1 MVATH
6 FSGNAIKIGVLEDF
20 EKPVFWKKMV
30 ELLPARFQ
38 GPPFFG
44 CYFFLGLFFLLFSVS
59 SASSK
64 RVCKKNYFYRVF
76 LHTLLKHLV
85 TSCSNKEVKPK
96 LPQKKVHNFFS
107 ETPFLTNFFFKN
119 TNFAPPPENCA
130 QKISQNPYF
139 YRLKKRWPS
148 YWPKGGQ
155 VIDPTLAKKWP
166 SYWPYRIYIYISLS
180 LSLPSPLSLSLLSLY
195 LSLSLF
201 LCFLFSLSLSISI
214 SLSLSPHFL

>member
-1 MVATH
+1 
-6 FSGNAIKIGVLEDF
+6 
-20 EKPVFWKKMV
+20 MV

-38 GPPFFG
+38 APHFLGVT
-44 CYFFLGLFFLLFSVS
+44 FFLPFFFLLFSVS

-64 RVCKKNYFYRVF
+64 RVCKKTYFYRVF

-96 LPQKKVHNFFS
+96 LPEKKVHNFLS
-107 ETPFLTNFFFKN
+107 ETPFFDHFFKN

-166 SYWPYRIYIYISLS
+166 SYWPYSIYICAVESKLCPR
-180 LSLPSPLSLSLLSLY
+180 LVLLSQNLVQGWVKTW
-195 LSLSLF
+195 SKIFFACS
-201 LCFLFSLSLSISI
+201 
-214 SLSLSPHFL
+214 SPVS